1 MPERRI
7 VLKPPLPENVA
18 RRSRPRLM
26 KANETAVYGALLA
39 GCRSFYGYPI
49 TPASELAETAAKL
62 FPACGGTF
70 LQAESEVAAI
80 NMLYGAASAGER
92 TMTGS
97 SGPGISLMMEG
108 ISYMA
113 GSELPCVVVD
123 VMRGGPGLG
132 NIGPAQGDYF
142 QVTKGGGHG
151 DYRAPVL
158 APASAQEMADLNA
171 LAFELADRYRNP
183 AFVLT
188 DGFIGQMMEPVTL
201 PLEVAPVPD
210 RPWAVTGTAATRRN
224 LISSIYLSHDALE
237 RHVRHLAWKYDRIRA
252 QETRYETVGVDDAEV
267 VLVGYG
273 IVARVLRR
281 AVSLCRAAGIRAG
294 LLRPITLWPFP
305 EGEIAELARSADRIL
320 VVELS
325 LGQMVEDVRL
335 GANGRCPVEFY
346 GRQGGAVPTA
356 EEIVEQV
363 RLHLGARDRIVV
375 PAAVAHEAGA
385 VTEAGVH
392 DAAVAAA
399 RAAARVEDAR
409 QVAIPAD
416 APPRSAQREVNGVP
430 AAA

>member
-1 MPERRI
+1 
-7 VLKPPLPENVA
+7 
-18 RRSRPRLM
+18 M
-26 KANETAVYGALLA
+26 KANEAAVYGALLA

-49 TPASELAETAAKL
+49 TPASELAEAAARL

-70 LQAESEVAAI
+70 LQAESELAAV
-80 NMLYGAASAGER
+80 NMLYGASSAGER
-92 TMTGS
+92 TMSAS

-142 QVTKGGGHG
+142 QLVKGGGHG

-158 APASAQEMADLNA
+158 APASAQEMADLTA

-183 AFVLT
+183 AFVVT
-188 DGFIGQMMEPVTL
+188 DGFIGQMMEPVRL
-201 PLEVAPVPD
+201 PLAVTHVPD
-210 RPWAVTGTAATRRN
+210 RPWAVTGTPATRRN
-224 LISSIYLSHDALE
+224 LISSIHLSHDILE

-252 QETRYETVGVDDAEV
+252 REIRYETVGVDDAEI

-281 AVSLCRAAGIRAG
+281 AVSICRAAGIRAG

-305 EGEIAELARSADRIL
+305 QAEIADLARTVDRLL

-325 LGQMVEDVRL
+325 LGQMLEDVRL
-335 GANGRCPVEFY
+335 AANGRCPVEFH

-356 EEIVEQV
+356 EEVVDQV
-363 RLHLGARDRIVV
+363 RMLVAARDRVVV
-375 PAAVAHEAGA
+375 PGVVAPEAVHE
-385 VTEAGVH
+385 
-392 DAAVAAA
+392 AAVAAA
-399 RAAARVEDAR
+399 RAAAQVEEAR
-409 QVAIPAD
+409 QPAPSPD
-416 APPRSAQREVNGVP
+416 GGPAPAPKEVNGVP